1 MNELLVWYG
10 LKTLQGESVTYMPE
24 LHSTKTLYCLRFLDG
39 EYANTLWYNELES
52 TVRILAE
59 MQVGSS

>member
-1 MNELLVWYG
+1 MNEILIWHGIKAL
-10 LKTLQGESVTYMPE
+10 ESPITYMPE

-59 MQVGSS
+59 MQIGHS